1 MLNNYIYNLLFD
13 IYSKYIII
21 NGKKIKIEKIK
32 RYIEKT
38 DIFINDI
45 YYINILKI
53 SKMNRKNGVI
63 YYIYNEEFKKWK

>member
-63 YYIYNEEFKKWK
+63 YYIYNEEFKK

>member
-13 IYSKYIII
+13 TYTKYIII
-21 NGKKIKIEKIK
+21 NNKKIKIEKIK
-32 RYIEKT
+32 RYIKKT

-53 SKMNRKNGVI
+53 SEITRKNGTI
-63 YYIYNEEFKKWK
+63 EYK

>member
-13 IYSKYIII
+13 IHSKFIVI
-21 NGKKIKIEKIK
+21 NGVKIKIEKIK

-63 YYIYNEEFKKWK
+63 YYIYNEELKK

>member
-13 IYSKYIII
+13 IHSKFIVI
-21 NGKKIKIEKIK
+21 NGVKIKIEKIK

-53 SKMNRKNGVI
+53 SEMNRKNGVI
-63 YYIYNEEFKKWK
+63 YYIYNEELKK

>member
-1 MLNNYIYNLLFD
+1 MEYNYIYNLLFD
-13 IYSKYIII
+13 IHSKFIII
-21 NGKKIKIEKIK
+21 NGIKIKIEKIK

-53 SKMNRKNGVI
+53 SKMNRENGVI
-63 YYIYNEEFKKWK
+63 YYSYNEELKK